1 MVQLLTE
8 SIFLLSLPPFMMFS
22 ISLNSRNASKCPLR
36 SLNHKI
42 SKLKPIYLMLSIQSE
57 FLTPK
62 KEVPEGRRLECTK
75 SSGIIILRKKRLGRL
90 KLISKEIFPTFLE
103 PIQVPIFAPFS
114 FCNLGTRFLLGGKA
128 VTPRVFA
135 QYFN

>member
-1 MVQLLTE
+1 
-8 SIFLLSLPPFMMFS
+8 MMFF

-42 SKLKPIYLMLSIQSE
+42 LKLNPIYLMLSIQLE

-75 SSGIIILRKKRLGRL
+75 SSGITILSKKPLGRL
-90 KLISKEIFPTFLE
+90 KLISKEIFLTFLE
-103 PIQVPIFAPFS
+103 PIQYQIFPSLFLPVISGRDS
-114 FCNLGTRFLLGGKA
+114 F
-128 VTPRVFA
+128 
-135 QYFN
+135 